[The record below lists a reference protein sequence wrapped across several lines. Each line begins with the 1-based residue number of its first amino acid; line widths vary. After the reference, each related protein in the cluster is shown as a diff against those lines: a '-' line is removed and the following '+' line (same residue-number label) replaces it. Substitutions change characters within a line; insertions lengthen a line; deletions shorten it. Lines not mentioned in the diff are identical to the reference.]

1 MVTERDNKREEP
13 QEVHRTVYS
22 VANLITIAR
31 LLLVPFFFSTLISDE
46 GQRSRL
52 VAFVIYAVAASTDW
66 LDGQIARRTNTVTQ
80 FGKTIDPLVD
90 RLLLA
95 AGVVGLY
102 LVGDLPLWIPVLL
115 ILRDAYLLTGA
126 SLLERRSAMLPVS
139 YIGKATT
146 AVLLFGFSL
155 LILGWPVV
163 GGLAIIEQSWLPGL
177 GSAPAPLGILFI
189 YIGIVLSLST
199 AAKYTAAGIEALRGS
214 SARL

>member
-1 MVTERDNKREEP
+1 VVKERAKKHEEP
-13 QEVHRTVYS
+13 HEIHRTVYS
-22 VANLITIAR
+22 VANFVTVAR
-31 LLLVPFFFSTLISDE
+31 LLLVPFFFSTLISGE
-46 GQRSRL
+46 NQRSRL

-80 FGKTIDPLVD
+80 FGKTVDPLVD

-115 ILRDAYLLTGA
+115 ILRDVYLLTGA
-126 SLLERRSAMLPVS
+126 SVLERRSAMLPVS
-139 YIGKATT
+139 DLGKATT

-163 GGLAIIEQSWLPGL
+163 DGLGVIERSWLPGL
-177 GSAPAPLGILFI
+177 GSASAPLGILFI
-189 YIGIVLSLST
+189 YIGIVLSVST
-199 AAKYTAAGIEALRGS
+199 AAKYTAAAIGALRGS
-214 SARL
+214 STGL